1 MPPAPPPTPPLEDK
15 MEYQENLPEP
25 LLNGDTFDNNDDTF
39 NASDELV
46 PSPPPPQDIV

>member
-1 MPPAPPPTPPLEDK
+1 

-25 LLNGDTFDNNDDTF
+25 LLNGDTFENNDDTF
-39 NASDELV
+39 NAASDELV